1 MMLTDNYIVMTTLI
15 LVMNIIISGLLPHW
29 TNIIYSCPM
38 GLPESRLGYNN
49 YSHK

>member
-1 MMLTDNYIVMTTLI
+1 MLTDNYIVMTTLI
-15 LVMNIIISGLLPHW
+15 LVMNIISGLLPHW